1 MAAHRFLR
9 RFDIITHPL
18 SMIRLLEH
26 SLIEAQV
33 AVVLLHLSAVSSCE
47 VTILVVSDN
56 MLVWKPCEYVYK

>member
-47 VTILVVSDN
+47 VKILVSDN
-56 MLVWKPCEYVYK
+56 LLVWKPCEYVYK